1 MGGLLVCIPFP
12 LSLSFSLFSDCQAPS
27 NALLRYFF
35 IFHCTFLFEPMIDDE
50 SAKVEMSDKMAFMDA
65 APARQGAASN
75 GASAPATTS
84 THVTPYGQ
92 GDDDRL
98 PSYASIVSSEEPI
111 LAKTQ
116 QVYSVTRQHLQRN
129 FSALR
134 PWSEFFDTTFF
145 HSPGGVTDVVNRLN
159 RNLPY
164 FYANYLVL
172 SLVCSSYI
180 LLINLPFSIYAVMM
194 VVFYLFV
201 RNRATAAAVLAA
213 QGASEEEQR
222 VYVASYGF
230 SVSQLYLALIV
241 FGVVGFY
248 LTSGSSAIFWL
259 LLTSLGI
266 SAAHAGMRRPPIQDS
281 AFDFA

>member
-1 MGGLLVCIPFP
+1 MDGA
-12 LSLSFSLFSDCQAPS
+12 S
-27 NALLRYFF
+27 
-35 IFHCTFLFEPMIDDE
+35 T
-50 SAKVEMSDKMAFMDA
+50 KVEMTDNMAFVNA
-65 APARQGAASN
+65 APAKAGVSSGAAA
-75 GASAPATTS
+75 ASS
-84 THVTPYGQ
+84 HVTLYG
-92 GDDDRL
+92 GNDDEPL
-98 PSYASIVSSEEPI
+98 PSYAAIVGSEAPV
-111 LAKTQ
+111 LSKAQ
-116 QVYSVTRQHLQRN
+116 QLYGVTRQHLQRN

-180 LLINLPFSIYAVMM
+180 LLINLPFSIYAVLM

-201 RNRATAAAVLAA
+201 RNRATAIAVLAA

-222 VYVASYGF
+222 VYVAHYAF
-230 SVSQLYLALIV
+230 TVSQLYLMLMV

-248 LTSGSSAIFWL
+248 LTSGSSAVFWL

-266 SAAHAGMRRPPIQDS
+266 SATHAGMRRPPIQDS